1 MIATHITRPAQK
13 FLALITS
20 LALMLTLTACD
31 NIQREF
37 PSKKIQ
43 VLVGYGAG
51 GLNDSVARALAAS
64 LEDVSGQT
72 VLVVNRPG
80 AGGIIAATE
89 AMLAPKEGYNLFLAP
104 SAAFTSS
111 VLLHEVKYSA
121 EDFAGVAAVSQQP
134 FVLVTAGD
142 QGTPPKENRPD
153 IHSIED
159 LQKDREVVYGAY
171 GEGHATHMITA
182 LFLKDAHIPGRVV
195 PFESTATAAQSVI
208 NREVDLAAIDLPG
221 ALPRIA
227 SGELRALAISGGKR
241 SPALPEVPSFSELGY
256 ERSDFSGS
264 QGLVAPSGVD
274 PETLQK
280 LRELTQEALQ
290 SPRYQEFIESSK
302 LTFPADTDGERWLH
316 GDIPAEHE
324 RFNSAYQE
332 LGVGK

>member
-1 MIATHITRPAQK
+1 MHALIRTAEKTLALL
-13 FLALITS
+13 LALI
-20 LALMLTLTACD
+20 LLLMMTACD

-37 PSKKIQ
+37 PAKKIQ

-64 LEDVSGQT
+64 LEEVSGQT

-111 VLLHEVKYSA
+111 VLLHQVKYSA
-121 EDFAGVAAVSQQP
+121 DDFTGVAVVSQQP

-142 QGTPPKENRPD
+142 QGTPPKENRPA
-153 IHSIED
+153 IRSIED
-159 LQKDREVVYGAY
+159 LKTGREVVYGAY
-171 GEGHATHMITA
+171 GEGHATHMISA
-182 LFLKDAHIPGRVV
+182 LFLKDAGIPGRVV

-227 SGELRALAISGGKR
+227 SGELRALAISGAKR
-241 SPALPEVPSFSELGY
+241 SPALPDVPSFSELGY

-264 QGLVAPSGVD
+264 QGLVAPRGVD
-274 PETLQK
+274 EKTLEK
-280 LRELTQEALQ
+280 LKELTDAAIH

-302 LTFPADTDGERWLH
+302 LTFPADTDGEKWLH